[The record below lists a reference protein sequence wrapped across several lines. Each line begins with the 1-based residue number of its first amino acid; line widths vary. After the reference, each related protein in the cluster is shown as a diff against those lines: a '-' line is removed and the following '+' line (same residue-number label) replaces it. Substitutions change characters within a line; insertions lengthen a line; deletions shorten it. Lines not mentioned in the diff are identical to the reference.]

1 MDSVPATAKH
11 PIRVVT
17 ARTGLSPDV
26 LRAWERRYQVVEPS
40 RSGGRQ
46 RLYSDADV
54 ERLKL
59 LHRAIIA
66 GRSIGAV
73 AGLSPRELEKLV
85 RSDDSAARVAAPAL
99 AEATTR
105 AIASHLATAFDAIQA
120 LDAARLERIL
130 KTVSLQLSVPTMLD
144 HFIAPLLWR
153 IGDRW
158 VGGDISPAQE
168 HLASLEVRRLLAWL
182 VERAAV
188 EPDAP
193 VIVVTTTTGQL
204 VELGAMLAAASAATE
219 GWRVAYLG
227 TSLPAKD
234 IITAARTL
242 GARAVAISLVLEA
255 DGPETTKELD
265 RLAKGLP
272 RGIALIGG
280 GRAAAAHA
288 LQLRR
293 LGAQVFRDL
302 VPFRTWLRSAR

>member
-1 MDSVPATAKH
+1 MPFSAKH

-26 LRAWERRYQVVEPS
+26 LRAWERRHQVVEPS
-40 RSGGRQ
+40 RSAGRQ
-46 RLYSDADV
+46 RLYTDADV

-73 AGLSPRELEKLV
+73 AGLSLRELEKLV
-85 RSDDSAARVAAPAL
+85 RSDDSAARVTAPAL
-99 AEATTR
+99 AEATR
-105 AIASHLATAFDAIQA
+105 QAIATHLAAAFEAMQA
-120 LDAARLERIL
+120 LDAARLERVL

-144 HFIAPLLWR
+144 RFIAPLLWR

-158 VGGDISPAQE
+158 ACGDLSPAQE
-168 HLASLEVRRLLAWL
+168 HLASIEVRRLLTWL

-188 EPDAP
+188 EPAAP

-255 DGPETTKELD
+255 AGPEATKELD

-272 RGIALIGG
+272 RGTALIGG
-280 GRAAAAHA
+280 GRAAANHA

-302 VPFRTWLRSAR
+302 EQFRAWLRSAR